1 MTAGSTTL
9 SYDTSYDTY
18 LGLHTA
24 DRATRDATIRQRA
37 GLLTGLGLAGLD
49 QDTEFDAFAADL
61 SAAFAAELGNHGQ
74 NLYAMVN
81 FISDEQVFAGLFN
94 PAGQPPVGRTM
105 SRDHGYCPV
114 VADRGRALVIAD
126 VFAVPRFASNHVADA
141 IGIRTYAGT
150 PLVDQASGVVFG
162 TLCVIGTHRMPEET
176 EDRSLALIKERG
188 AHLMGLI
195 EQRTALTQPG
205 RSSEKTGEPPSGGET
220 APSIS

>member
-1 MTAGSTTL
+1 MNAGSTTL

-24 DRATRDATIRQRA
+24 DRATRDAAIRQRA

-49 QDTEFDAFAADL
+49 LDTEFDAFAADL
-61 SAAFAAELGNHGQ
+61 SAAFATELGDVAEG
-74 NLYAMVN
+74 LYAMVN

-94 PAGQPPVGRTM
+94 PPGKRPVGRTM
-105 SRDHGYCPV
+105 SRDHGFCPV

-126 VFAVPRFASNHVADA
+126 VLGVPRFAGNHVVDA

-150 PLVDQASGVVFG
+150 PLIDPGSEVVFG
-162 TLCVIGTHRMPEET
+162 TLCVIGTHRMPEQT
-176 EDRSLALIKERG
+176 EDTSLALIKERG

-195 EQRTALTQPG
+195 GQRTKLSQP
-205 RSSEKTGEPPSGGET
+205 SPSGGQDT
-220 APSIS
+220 DPAPG